1 MATFLEVCFWE
12 LSYVN
17 VPTVNLESYSM
28 NVATRYV
35 VPPHLLD
42 GTALL
47 VRTINIH
54 TRYVFPP
61 HLFDDT
67 ALLVC
72 TTCTCASFWI

>member
-1 MATFLEVCFWE
+1 MATFPEACFWE

-17 VPTVNLESYSM
+17 VPTVNLKSYSM
-28 NVATRYV
+28 NFATGHV
-35 VPPHLLD
+35 VPPHLFD

-54 TRYVFPP
+54 TRYVIPP

-67 ALLVC
+67 ALLVR